1 MCVKT
6 DCSIALIG
14 VYFRSSRGFPPRS
27 LAPSNQEVR
36 SILYTVP
43 SCRTQSYFRYVEES
57 YKLEM
62 GNAQI
67 TQLSR
72 AIAVGAEKGIFSL
85 PKGCKFSWL

>member
-1 MCVKT
+1 VRIHV
-6 DCSIALIG
+6 SESRALKS
-14 VYFRSSRGFPPRS
+14 RSSH
-27 LAPSNQEVR
+27 LLCTVL
-36 SILYTVP
+36 SIRAQL
-43 SCRTQSYFRYVEES
+43 YFRYVEEK

-85 PKGCKFSWL
+85 PKGCKFRFRGFVIPLA